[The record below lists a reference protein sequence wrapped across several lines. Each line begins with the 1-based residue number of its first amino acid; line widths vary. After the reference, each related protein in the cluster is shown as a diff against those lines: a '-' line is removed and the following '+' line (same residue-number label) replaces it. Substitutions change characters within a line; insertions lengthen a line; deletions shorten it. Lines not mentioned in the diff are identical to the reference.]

1 MEWNEREHPRDE
13 KGQFSNKNSTSL
25 TKVEWRLYYKK
36 LSDLK
41 IKYGEQYM
49 KDGRIPPILIEDKL
63 VISTGT
69 FEKPKV
75 LKIIKPTEDDWFNYI
90 FGKANYHD

>member
-1 MEWNEREHPRDE
+1 MEWNESKHPRDE
-13 KGQFSNKNSTSL
+13 KGRFSNTNSTSL

-49 KDGRIPPILIEDKL
+49 NDGRIPPILIEDKL
-63 VISTGT
+63 VISKGT
-69 FEKPKV
+69 FENPKV
-75 LKIIKPTEDDWFNYI
+75 TEILVIDGELLNKK
-90 FGKANYHD
+90 GKSNGK